1 MKSLRRFLGSVVI
14 AAAAFCSAAMSAQNL
29 ESYLPA
35 NMDGALIVNSGKIIS
50 HPLVA
55 EFIPM
60 VQQELQPLGLSV
72 DDLRGRLIFGFAN
85 LAAIISTEKPEAL
98 DFVAL
103 VRFERPVVEKLLA
116 MLDAKCITTDGSD
129 KYKRLTI
136 GNIQARLFKDDQINL
151 AMVAA
156 DKNTIQVFTVANPA
170 AIAPLA
176 PVGKNVLT
184 PLAAAKKDA
193 FDAAFAVSYDVKKL
207 VDAMKIILAQSGELP
222 GVDPRDFMK
231 TLELLDFVMG
241 TLDATPTG
249 ISLWSISRCKDAP
262 GPQALAEMDRKSREK
277 VVAEMPFLKPICD
290 RQKTTISGSDYIC
303 SFDLT
308 NEELMGLIQAGMLYV
323 MQQSA
328 AQAEAAA
335 PAAAPAK

>member
-85 LAAIISTEKPEAL
+85 LAASITEKPEAL

-136 GNIQARLFKDDQINL
+136 GNIQARLFKADQSNL

-156 DKNTIQVFTVANPA
+156 DKNTIQVFKVANPA

-193 FDAAFAVSYDVKKL
+193 FDAAFAVSCDAKKL

-231 TLELLDFVMG
+231 TLELLDFGMG

-249 ISLWSISRCKDAP
+249 ISLWSISRCKDAA

-290 RQKTTISGSDYIC
+290 RQKITISGSDYIC
-303 SFDLT
+303 SLDLT